1 MKESTPSRRYFVECT
16 KDIMDIWSMSEKEF
30 AEWIGFAKNT
40 MNDYLKK
47 DYRWKKWTPERV
59 KILILSV
66 GESVNTSDKFNEKI
80 MELGTKNAEE
90 INSEQGLKDEKKSIE
105 RFFSSYYKRNLVE
118 NCAKELQNL
127 IEKTYKAVEKKDIK
141 RTDEQKQ
148 KIESWMREK
157 FPTVARRCGLIEDE
171 ENNNVKSETTDDEKE
186 FGEPKPEDD
195 EEPSSPSETETTDDE
210 KPISL
215 SEYQTTNNEENT
227 INIKFEDTELSTLE
241 NISEKEISIIIAN
254 GNTFMEKAEKEY
266 KKAKKIK
273 RLTKLKKY
281 EELQSYIKHLEGASK
296 FGYVKAIYKLG
307 MVYKYDSRTEK
318 DRSKAVECFFQAGNM
333 KMDAALYELADCY
346 QNGIGIEKSAVKA
359 ALLID
364 ILKNIGYQPKK
375 IVDIRLTKDSKRKK
389 KFEIEYQKFLIDFSP
404 ETEEEQKLEKLC
416 KLWKNN

>member
-1 MKESTPSRRYFVECT
+1 M
-16 KDIMDIWSMSEKEF
+16 
-30 AEWIGFAKNT
+30 
-40 MNDYLKK
+40 
-47 DYRWKKWTPERV
+47 
-59 KILILSV
+59 SV

-215 SEYQTTNNEENT
+215 SEYQTTNNEEKT

>member
-1 MKESTPSRRYFVECT
+1 
-16 KDIMDIWSMSEKEF
+16 
-30 AEWIGFAKNT
+30 
-40 MNDYLKK
+40 
-47 DYRWKKWTPERV
+47 
-59 KILILSV
+59 
-66 GESVNTSDKFNEKI
+66 
-80 MELGTKNAEE
+80 
-90 INSEQGLKDEKKSIE
+90 
-105 RFFSSYYKRNLVE
+105 
-118 NCAKELQNL
+118 
-127 IEKTYKAVEKKDIK
+127 
-141 RTDEQKQ
+141 
-148 KIESWMREK
+148 
-157 FPTVARRCGLIEDE
+157 
-171 ENNNVKSETTDDEKE
+171 
-186 FGEPKPEDD
+186 
-195 EEPSSPSETETTDDE
+195 
-210 KPISL
+210 
-215 SEYQTTNNEENT
+215 
-227 INIKFEDTELSTLE
+227 
-241 NISEKEISIIIAN
+241 
-254 GNTFMEKAEKEY
+254 MEKAEKEY